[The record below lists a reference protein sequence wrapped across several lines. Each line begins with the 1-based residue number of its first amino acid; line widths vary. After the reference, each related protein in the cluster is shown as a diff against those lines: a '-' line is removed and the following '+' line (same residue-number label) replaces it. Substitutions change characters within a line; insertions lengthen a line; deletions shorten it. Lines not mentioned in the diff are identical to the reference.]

1 MSVTWVLYD
10 SSGSPL
16 AHQPSSSSS
25 TLYIE
30 FNSSGFPHLSG
41 YSNEIIDLAEATADQ
56 STATVVLQADSG
68 ASGYTLSES
77 LPEPNPSTGYTWSDS
92 SGVVTLVF
100 NVPNVGDPPNNWTFG
115 GRPPIALRMKTKAK
129 RLLQ

>member
-16 AHQPSSSSS
+16 THQPSGS
-25 TLYIE
+25 TLNVEY
-30 FNSSGFPHLSG
+30 NSSGFPHLSG
-41 YSNEIIDLAEATADQ
+41 YSSEIIDLAEGTADQ

-77 LPEPNPSTGYTWSDS
+77 LSEPSPNTGYTWSDS

-100 NVPNVGDPPNNWTFG
+100 NVPNTGDPPNNWVFG
-115 GRPPIALRMKTKAK
+115 GRPAIALRMKIRQK
-129 RLLQ
+129 RLIA